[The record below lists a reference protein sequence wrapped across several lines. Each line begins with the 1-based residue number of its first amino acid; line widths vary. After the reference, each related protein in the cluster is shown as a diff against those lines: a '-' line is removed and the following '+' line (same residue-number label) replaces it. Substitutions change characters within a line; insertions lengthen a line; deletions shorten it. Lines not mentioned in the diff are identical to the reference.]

1 MVFEQQFKH
10 FDNELTVAILT
21 DKDFIKLTASGQSAA
36 FLIAPESSKF
46 KINGFTKFAL
56 RPIEQDKGRGP
67 NVRNSGGLYLAIFDW
82 LQYKKYGLKW
92 SSPEERQ
99 SLAFAIT
106 KKIAQ
111 SGSFKFRNKG
121 AQTDIYRSAVNKT
134 FPALKKSIITASKVQ
149 ALNLFKEVLK

>member
-1 MVFEQQFKH
+1 MVFEQEFIT
-10 FDNELTVAILT
+10 FDNDLTAAILT
-21 DKDFIKLTASGQSAA
+21 DKDFIKLTASGESAA
-36 FLIAPESSKF
+36 FLVSPQSSNFKF
-46 KINGFTKFAL
+46 NGFTKFAL

-99 SLAFAIT
+99 NLAFAIT
-106 KKIAQ
+106 RKIAK

-121 AQTDIYRSAVNKT
+121 AQTDIYRNAVNKT
-134 FPALKKSIITASKVQ
+134 FPALKESIITASKVQ
-149 ALNLFKEVLK
+149 ALNLFKEVL